1 MPNKPNNLRPPSKEF
16 EEVLKGPQELEA
28 PSEEDEEETEGIFE
42 NRCVP
47 LPLSRICHTSTH
59 ASFPYANY

>member
-42 NRCVP
+42 NRRAP
-47 LPLSRICHTSTH
+47 LPLKNMSYQYPC
-59 ASFPYANY
+59 FVPLCQL